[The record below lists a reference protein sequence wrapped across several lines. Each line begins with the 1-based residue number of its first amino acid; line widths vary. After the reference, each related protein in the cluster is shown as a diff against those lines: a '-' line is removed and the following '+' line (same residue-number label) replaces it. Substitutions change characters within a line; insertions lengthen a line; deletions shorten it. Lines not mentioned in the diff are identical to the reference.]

1 MRPYRTLPTQKLEK
15 NEFRDEDDAIAV
27 ETALELR
34 LEKEFIAAFVCSPG
48 FEEELALGY
57 LLSSGILASHEDI
70 ASIKCMNNACTV
82 MPKEGSSIGSRVHP
96 VHVRRVVT
104 TECSAP
110 EILQQLRTAS
120 GIPRLDSAP
129 SIPTGTLFRAVRLT
143 RDSQEIR
150 KKTGATHAALLMDVS
165 KQKHSIVEDLGR
177 HTAADK
183 CIGLAV
189 RSGFKLESSFMLT
202 TGRLTADI
210 VSKCAWASI
219 PLLASAAVATDAAVK
234 FAQRGNI
241 TLVGSLRGKGMRI
254 YNEGAAALIVSEDS
268 S

>member
-1 MRPYRTLPTQKLEK
+1 LPTQKLER
-15 NEFRDEDDAIAV
+15 NEFRNEDDAIAI

-34 LEKEFIAAFVCSPG
+34 LERDFIAAFVCSPG

-57 LLSSGILASHEDI
+57 LLSSGILRSADEIS
-70 ASIKCMNNACTV
+70 SIKCVSNVCTV
-82 MPKEGSSIGSRVHP
+82 TPNEGASIGSRVQP

-120 GIPRLDSAP
+120 GIPRLEAEL
-129 SIPTGTLFRAVRLT
+129 SIQTSELFNALKLMRE
-143 RDSQEIR
+143 SQAIR
-150 KKTGATHAALLMDVS
+150 KKTGATHAALLMNLS
-165 KQKHSIVEDLGR
+165 TSKHSVVEDLGR

-189 RSGFKLESSFMLT
+189 KSGYDLESSFMLT

-234 FAQRGNI
+234 FAQRGNV
-241 TLVGSLRGKGMRI
+241 TLVGSLRGMGMRV
-254 YNEGAAALIVSEDS
+254 YNEGAAALRV
-268 S
+268 

>member
-1 MRPYRTLPTQKLEK
+1 MPTRKLEK
-15 NEFRDEDDAIAV
+15 GEFRDEDDAVAV

-34 LEKEFIAAFVCSPG
+34 LENEFIAAFVCSPG
-48 FEEELALGY
+48 LEDELALGY
-57 LLSSGILASHEDI
+57 LLSSGILRSGNEI
-70 ASIKCMNNACTV
+70 ESSKCVSNVCTV
-82 MPKEGSSIGSRVHP
+82 IPKEGFPVGSQVQP
-96 VHVRRVVT
+96 VYVRRVVT

-120 GIPRLDSAP
+120 GIPRLEVDLSV
-129 SIPTGTLFRAVRLT
+129 PTGKLLEAVNLVRE
-143 RDSQEIR
+143 SQEIR
-150 KKTGATHAALLMDVS
+150 KKTGATHAALLMDMS
-165 KQKHSIVEDLGR
+165 SDNHTIVEDLGR

-189 RSGFKLESSFMLT
+189 KIGYDLESSFMLT

-219 PLLASAAVATDAAVK
+219 PLLASAAVATDAAIK

-241 TLVGSLRGKGMRI
+241 TLVGSLRGRTMRA
-254 YNEGAAALIVSEDS
+254 YHEGAARLLV
-268 S
+268 

>member
-1 MRPYRTLPTQKLEK
+1 LRPYRILPTQKLEK
-15 NEFRDEDDAIAV
+15 NEFRNEDDAIAV

-34 LEKEFIAAFVCSPG
+34 LGKEFIAAFVCSPG

-57 LLSSGILASHEDI
+57 LLSSGILSSEEDI
-70 ASIKCMNNACTV
+70 AGIKYANNVCTV
-82 MPKEGSSIGSRVHP
+82 IPREGSSIGSRVRP

-120 GIPRLDSAP
+120 GIPRLDSEL
-129 SIPTGTLFRAVRLT
+129 SIRIGNLFNAVKLIRT
-143 RDSQEIR
+143 SQEIR
-150 KKTGATHAALLMDVS
+150 RKTGATHAALLMDMS

-189 RSGFKLESSFMLT
+189 RSGFDLESSFMLT

-241 TLVGSLRGKGMRI
+241 TLVGSLRGHGMRV
-254 YNEGAAALIVSEDS
+254 YHEGSATLQI
-268 S
+268 

>member
-1 MRPYRTLPTQKLEK
+1 MRPYRTMPTQKLDK
-15 NEFRDEDDAIAV
+15 GEFRNEDDAVAV

-48 FEEELALGY
+48 FEKELALGY
-57 LLSSGILASHEDI
+57 LIDSGILRSGDEIH
-70 ASIKCMNNACTV
+70 SIKCAGNVCTV
-82 MPKEGSSIGSRVHP
+82 MPKEGSPIESHVRP

-120 GIPRLDSAP
+120 GIPRLEAHLSV
-129 SIPTGTLFRAVRLT
+129 PTSRLFEAVKLIRE
-143 RDSQEIR
+143 SQEIR
-150 KKTGATHAALLMDVS
+150 KKTGATHAAFLMDMS
-165 KQKHSIVEDLGR
+165 NDKHSIVEDLGR

-183 CIGLAV
+183 CIGMAV
-189 RSGFKLESSFMLT
+189 KSGYDLESSFMLT

-219 PLLASAAVATDAAVK
+219 PLLASAAVATDAAIK
-234 FAQRGNI
+234 FAQRGNV
-241 TLVGSLRGKGMRI
+241 TLVGSLRGQGMRV
-254 YNEGAAALIVSEDS
+254 YHEGAASLLV
-268 S
+268 

>member
-15 NEFRDEDDAIAV
+15 NEFRNEDDAIAV
-27 ETALELR
+27 ETAIELR

-57 LLSSGILASHEDI
+57 LLSSGILGSGDEI
-70 ASIKCMNNACTV
+70 ASIKCVSNVCTV
-82 MPKEGSSIGSRVHP
+82 IPKEGYSIGSRVQP

-120 GIPRLDSAP
+120 GIPRLEANL
-129 SIPTGTLFRAVRLT
+129 SIPTSKLFEAVKLIRE
-143 RDSQEIR
+143 SQEIR
-150 KKTGATHAALLMDVS
+150 KKTGATHAALLMDMS
-165 KQKHSIVEDLGR
+165 KDNQSVVEDLGR

-189 RSGFKLESSFMLT
+189 KRGFDLESSFMLT

-219 PLLASAAVATDAAVK
+219 PLLASAAVATDAAIK

-241 TLVGSLRGKGMRI
+241 TLVGSLRGQGMRV
-254 YNEGAAALIVSEDS
+254 YHEGAATILV
-268 S
+268 